1 MAEFLVPKRRK
12 NNRRKAQRG
21 VLKGLSSAGSS
32 LSNGDYGLRV
42 TESGYISSNQLE
54 AIRVAARK
62 ATNRVGS
69 IMFKVSASHPI
80 SGKPLEVRMGSGKGP
95 VKVNAAAVRAG
106 KIIFELCGVTRKVA
120 FDAFNRARHK
130 LCLKASFVERIG
142 V

>member
-1 MAEFLVPKRRK
+1 MNEFLVPKKRK

-21 VLKGLSSAGSS
+21 VLKGLSSAGST

-42 TESGYISSNQLE
+42 IESGYITSNQLE
-54 AIRVAARK
+54 AVRVAARK

-69 IMFKVSASHPI
+69 IIFKVIASHPI

-95 VKVNAAAVRAG
+95 VKFNTAPVRAG
-106 KIIFELCGVTRKVA
+106 KIIFELCGVSRKVA
-120 FDAFNRARHK
+120 YDAFNRARHK
-130 LCLKASFVERIG
+130 LGLKSSFVERIG